1 MFESKHT
8 AETAQFFID
17 FAKDSAAKTNGRIAA
32 KLTAGGILS
41 WSDNEELMQSQASM
55 VIAGRLEHT
64 VKVILDRTGDTEAA
78 FTEAAF
84 TEAIREMSREASRV
98 LLRPRL
104 TSQSTSVVSNLMDAY
119 LAEAYGKFMDGQAF

>member
-17 FAKDSAAKTNGRIAA
+17 FAKDSAAKINERIAA
-32 KLTAGGILS
+32 KLIAGGILS
-41 WSDNEELMQSQASM
+41 WSDNEELMRSQASM

-64 VKVILDRTGDTEAA
+64 VKVVLDRTGDSEV
-78 FTEAAF
+78 AF

-98 LLRPRL
+98 LLRPSL